1 MYPTGPNDLLRS
13 ALSLLPPLP
22 CSVDVIADDG
32 GSFTLMLA
40 ATEANLVYGYGNRSL
55 VRDDGGLSARIRDD
69 SGEGWDVRFTVLRTY
84 FQSGDDLLL
93 HLNVESIETRTAER
107 RTPRAHLAELAT
119 ARIVYSARQ
128 AHDVTFDVRLADASA
143 TGIAFITE
151 RELDTGDLIEI
162 DAVVNERHLNAEL
175 RVLRTIPAVYGRNRV
190 GCEITRILDA
200 DRHALTVLA
209 ERYQRKGSPDDRDP
223 ALLETRKIARI
234 KQTLAERRAPRYH
247 TD

>member
-1 MYPTGPNDLLRS
+1 MYPTGPNEVLRS

-22 CSVDVIADDG
+22 CSVEVIADDG
-32 GSFTLMLA
+32 GSFSLMLS
-40 ATEANLVYGYGNRSL
+40 ATEGSLVYGYGNRTL
-55 VRDDGGLSARIRDD
+55 VREDGGLVARIRDD

-84 FQSGDDLLL
+84 FQSGEDLLL
-93 HLNVESIETRTAER
+93 HMHVESVETRTAER
-107 RTPRAHLAELAT
+107 RTPRAHLAELAG

-128 AHDVTFDVRLADASA
+128 AHDTTFDVRLADASPE
-143 TGIAFITE
+143 GIAFITD

-162 DAVVNERHLNAEL
+162 DAVVDERHLNAEL

-190 GCEITRILDA
+190 GCEITRILEA
-200 DRHALTVLA
+200 DRHALAMLA
-209 ERYQRKGSPDDRDP
+209 LRYRRDGTPDDRNP
-223 ALLETRKIARI
+223 ELLETRKIARI